1 MLFKALRILIVTVI
15 VMVAMVVVGGDM
27 LTEVDIFNA
36 MVGLPLWLTLLQFV
50 IDGKKEEDKR
60 EKEAERMKAKI
71 KLIKDKTNLLESK
84 KDFVNVVEEVN
95 RAKSSM

>member
-1 MLFKALRILIVTVI
+1 MLFKALRIMIVTVI

-36 MVGLPLWLTLLQFV
+36 MVGLPFWLTLLQFV

-71 KLIKDKTNLLESK
+71 KMIKDKTNLLESK

-95 RAKSSM
+95 RAKSRM